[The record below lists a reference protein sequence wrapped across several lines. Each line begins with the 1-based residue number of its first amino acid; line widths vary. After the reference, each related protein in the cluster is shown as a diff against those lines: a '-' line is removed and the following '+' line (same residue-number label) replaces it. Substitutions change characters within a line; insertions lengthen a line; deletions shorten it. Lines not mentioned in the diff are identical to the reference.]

1 MRKLTWLGSLFIA
14 MLIASCGGSSNCESS
29 ALLLGAIPSASCQN
43 SKDSNIKV
51 STNGVFDSFKANA
64 LGGYTLVSNTI
75 DNNLSGSGSG
85 CGFDG
90 SESYDKEYFEN
101 EVKSVSGLV
110 TTSTSTK
117 WCAEFGNQ
125 KSCFRQFDKLLIL
138 DNLGINR
145 EVEIHITGLVENAYT
160 HIDFDSAFGSSIQ
173 SWSKVAVPSN
183 ISNCPGLSTQSVTS
197 KINWSTGQ
205 GPNSIPTQPPNALD
219 GNWSGYKATFNTS
232 NEIGTTAVASLA
244 CVNQSCTVS
253 DSSSSVIEL
262 QQQHGGGTWKTAVN
276 APKIAGA
283 ALSGDRRLLSLFLC
297 NQPLIKSEMLN
308 MCSFYTLKR

>member
-14 MLIASCGGSSNCESS
+14 MLITSCGGSSNCESS
-29 ALLLGAIPSASCQN
+29 ALLLGAVPSASCQN
-43 SKDSNIKV
+43 SKDSNIKI
-51 STNGVFDSFKANA
+51 STSDVFESFKANA
-64 LGGYTLVSNTI
+64 LGGYTLVSNAI

-85 CGFDG
+85 CGFEG
-90 SESYDKEYFEN
+90 SEGYDKKFVEN
-101 EVKSVSGLV
+101 KVKSVSGLV

-117 WCAEFGNQ
+117 WCAEFDN
-125 KSCFRQFDKLLIL
+125 KKICLRQFDKLLIW
-138 DNLGINR
+138 DDLGSSK
-145 EVEIHITGLVENAYT
+145 VEIYMTGLVENAMTY
-160 HIDFDSAFGSSIQ
+160 IDFDSGYGSRIQ
-173 SWSKVAVPSN
+173 SRSKVAVPSN
-183 ISNCPGLSTQSVTS
+183 ISNCPDLATQSVTS
-197 KINWSTGQ
+197 KNNWFNELFIYG
-205 GPNSIPTQPPNALD
+205 IPIQPSNALD
-219 GNWSGYKATFNTS
+219 GNWSGYKATYNTS
-232 NEIGTTAVASLA
+232 KEIGTTVTASLA

-253 DSSSSVIEL
+253 DSSSSVFEL